1 MASKNSRNST
11 FHASFLDGLRGL
23 AALSVV
29 YSHSQ
34 TTFKQIL
41 PYNTYNMIGFDGVRC
56 FFVLSAFLLTFR
68 AMLEWEAYLEKR
80 NISKEKKEVE
90 EMANINGNDNEE
102 STGSNTS
109 NPSLND
115 DDKNNYNEQYH
126 EKTIE
131 LGIKVTKSLSTRKRM
146 FSKLC
151 EDNNLIPIKIWAKFF
166 LRRFMRVY
174 PPYAILLILVTYN
187 QFIGESYFQA
197 ITPDNLVPHLTL
209 RYVGLGDI
217 GKKLMKITSYNEK
230 KGEFIGRF
238 IAFSIIVLARTII
251 AFNLYGKNPL
261 LLEGTAHY
269 FLAGSLGAILYREAI
284 RLNLLPK
291 SEEEEKKDDN
301 NDEENIYK
309 IQKKPKNKKDLLMS
323 LVYNY
328 FYQKIPTFHTAL
340 RNMFDLSCYIM
351 FIIILCTMP
360 RLSSKVL
367 GYSNDLRLEI
377 NAGGLLY
384 AALILL
390 GLLSRNESFVKLL
403 SWNYFCF
410 CGKISFSI
418 YLLHPIA
425 FNLVNNYI
433 NEYLTFIGNV
443 ETLKDVDQSDPI
455 EKNNDMFDSV
465 MLTFLV
471 TIILAW
477 FYHKFIELPF
487 MNLANAIARKWLK

>member
-1 MASKNSRNST
+1 MST
-11 FHASFLDGLRGL
+11 LGEAFQKMSALGL

-34 TTFKQIL
+34 NLFKQTL
-41 PYNTYNMIGFDGVRC
+41 PYYTYNMIGFDGVRC

-68 AMLEWEAYLEKR
+68 GMLEWEAYLEKR
-80 NISKEKKEVE
+80 NIPKEEEVAKKQL
-90 EMANINGNDNEE
+90 GNLEYRNVSGLD
-102 STGSNTS
+102 S
-109 NPSLND
+109 
-115 DDKNNYNEQYH
+115 
-126 EKTIE
+126 KTIKN
-131 LGIKVTKSLSTRKRM
+131 LSARKGISSILY
-146 FSKLC
+146 
-151 EDNNLIPIKIWAKFF
+151 DNLPAIKIWAKFF

-174 PPYAILLILVTYN
+174 PPYAILLILIAYN
-187 QFIGESYFQA
+187 QLIGESYYN
-197 ITPDNLVPHLTL
+197 IVTPDNLISHLTL
-209 RYVGLGDI
+209 AESEFIFWSIPPEMKFYLFIPVIIIGYVGLGHL
-217 GKKLMKITSYNEK
+217 GKKLMKITAYEE
-230 KGEFIGRF
+230 KGELIGRV
-238 IAFSIIVLARTII
+238 IAFSIIVFARTII
-251 AFNLYGKNPL
+251 AFTLDDRNPL
-261 LLEGTAHY
+261 WLEGTAHY